1 MRVAPICVSTIV
13 FLKVFQNINEL
24 CRQILYCF
32 QSKVVRDAVIG
43 SRDPAGNGRDRVA
56 VMASGEVLDRLEGT
70 PVLAI
75 KAPADLHG
83 YGRDLYENLH
93 RLDRAGAER
102 ILVELPPQSPD
113 WAAVNDRLGRAAA

>member
-1 MRVAPICVSTIV
+1 MRP
-13 FLKVFQNINEL
+13 
-24 CRQILYCF
+24 
-32 QSKVVRDAVIG
+32 
-43 SRDPAGNGRDRVA
+43 
-56 VMASGEVLDRLEGT
+56 GEVLDRLEGT

>member
-56 VMASGEVLDRLEGT
+56 VPTEGDRDADGMSFVRQEVL
-70 PVLAI
+70 
-75 KAPADLHG
+75 
-83 YGRDLYENLH
+83 Y
-93 RLDRAGAER
+93 LDPEDHPFLPHNGSYIR
-102 ILVELPPQSPD
+102 IQLKI
-113 WAAVNDRLGRAAA
+113 